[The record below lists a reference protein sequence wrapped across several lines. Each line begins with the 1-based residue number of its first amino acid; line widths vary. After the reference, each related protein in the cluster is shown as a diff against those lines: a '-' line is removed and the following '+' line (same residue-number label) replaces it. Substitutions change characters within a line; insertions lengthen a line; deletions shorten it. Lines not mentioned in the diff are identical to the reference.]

1 VPGMRRRR
9 FGRIVNITSA
19 MVKAPQLA
27 LGLSAASRTALTA
40 FSKALSHEIAA
51 DNVTI
56 NNLLPERFDTQR
68 LVTMTQR
75 LAQQKSVPYEEA
87 RRLML
92 RGIPA
97 RRFGQPGELGDAC
110 AFLCAA
116 QAGYISGQ
124 NLQLDG
130 AAYAGLI

>member
-1 VPGMRRRR
+1 
-9 FGRIVNITSA
+9 
-19 MVKAPQLA
+19 
-27 LGLSAASRTALTA
+27 
-40 FSKALSHEIAA
+40 
-51 DNVTI
+51 
-56 NNLLPERFDTQR
+56 
-68 LVTMTQR
+68 
-75 LAQQKSVPYEEA
+75 
-87 RRLML
+87 ML